1 MTLFGRWRKRA
12 EADNAFLQTGDLSVR
27 VARTAS
33 GTTVAVSGRVN
44 IDSSPHL
51 RSLLL
56 QLLRKE
62 ASQTVIIDLSK
73 TSYLDT
79 SGVATLL
86 EALKAARQRPVK
98 LHLIGVSGQ
107 VKMLA
112 EILEVAQIFR
122 AAGSEVVF
130 S

>member
-1 MTLFGRWRKRA
+1 M
-12 EADNAFLQTGDLSVR
+12 R

-33 GTTVAVSGRVN
+33 GTTVAVSGRVT

>member
-1 MTLFGRWRKRA
+1 MRI
-12 EADNAFLQTGDLSVR
+12 V
-27 VARTAS
+27 RTAS
-33 GTTVAVSGRVN
+33 GTTVAVSGRVT

-56 QLLRKE
+56 QLIRKE
-62 ASQTVIIDLSK
+62 TSQTVTIDLSK

-79 SGVATLL
+79 SGIATLL
-86 EALKAARQRPVK
+86 EALKAARRHPVK
-98 LHLIGVSGQ
+98 LRLVGVSGQ

-112 EILEVAQIFR
+112 EILELAQSFR